1 MRARDRF
8 ARAGFPCRAVALRRL
23 VFARLSFRLKQ
34 MSIKH
39 LMNESRLAGARDAGD
54 TIENAER
61 DFDIDILEIVLA
73 RAGDSDRGRRF
84 AARLGDRDRFTTTEI
99 IARQ

>member
-8 ARAGFPCRAVALRRL
+8 ARARFPCRAVALRRL
-23 VFARLSFRLKQ
+23 VLARLSFRLKQ

-39 LMNESRLAGARDAGD
+39 LMNESRLARARDAGD

-61 DFDIDILEIVLA
+61 NLDIEVLEVVFA
-73 RAGDSDRGRRF
+73 RAGDSDRGP
-84 AARLGDRDRFTTTEI
+84 
-99 IARQ
+99 